1 MGPPK
6 YSVGIVGFVAHVTLE
21 ISEKHGVGIEP
32 TLLPTLTFTPVSKPG
47 TPAGAV
53 DQLRVCL
60 SAPYTGTLGL
70 LLDQRRVIKKI
81 PNADKASKMMM
92 PARILQPMI

>member
-1 MGPPK
+1 MNRRDADAK
-6 YSVGIVGFVAHVTLE
+6 NMRNLE
-21 ISEKHGVGIEP
+21 ISERHGVGIEP
-32 TLLPTLTFTPVSKPG
+32 TLLPTFTPVSKPG